1 MIIAAQIVSQIGGYY
16 DARPCEQ
23 IEYIFGSQEE
33 AISAY
38 PDCTPFFNGSDPSKQ
53 VAVEANFN
61 GNPVQLTVALGS
73 NFGSAMWLAFAIHAI
88 GVEIYVRQPTCLYL
102 MIQSALGQYCKAN
115 RSASTAQA
123 HACRVR
129 AASKCLVPK
138 TTRGWN
144 EEPRK
149 SRSDG
154 RPLR

>member
-23 IEYIFGSQEE
+23 IKYIFGSQEE

-53 VAVEANFN
+53 VAVEASFN

-88 GVEIYVRQPTCLYL
+88 GVEIYVRD
-102 MIQSALGQYCKAN
+102 N
-115 RSASTAQA
+115 R
-123 HACRVR
+123 RIFI
-129 AASKCLVPK
+129 
-138 TTRGWN
+138 W
-144 EEPRK
+144 
-149 SRSDG
+149 
-154 RPLR
+154 